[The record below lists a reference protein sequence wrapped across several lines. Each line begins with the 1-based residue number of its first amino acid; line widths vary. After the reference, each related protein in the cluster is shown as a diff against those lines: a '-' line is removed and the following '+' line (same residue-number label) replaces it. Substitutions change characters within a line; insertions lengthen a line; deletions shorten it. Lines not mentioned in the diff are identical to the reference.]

1 LPSSSRGRAA
11 LPRSQMD
18 GNVQVDANFGT
29 MKRKTAS
36 GVSLPTLAE
45 DQPQSF
51 SGLAA
56 EVSSRL
62 TSEGASS
69 NGKSIFDSP
78 KPRERNLVSL
88 TGDSSSWAPGRSGS
102 IGPALG
108 LFSPATLTMIF
119 FWYVSGALTNSTSK
133 QALQSF
139 SRPPFMTLTLM
150 QHLTASLGGT
160 ITLRVLGLRR
170 YKSLPSE
177 ALGVGFLRMICVYS
191 FGFCL
196 TNGSFGAVNASFV
209 DTVKAAEPIATMLLT
224 LLFLR
229 NESVTLLVG
238 LSLLPIVGGVG
249 ISSMAEA
256 SFNMKGFAMA
266 MGSNLC
272 FSARSICAKLLRSE
286 LGRNMDNASLFLHVN
301 VYGAMMLLPFVLYL
315 EGTTLLTIL
324 RRCDATTR
332 LFVFNGCLYYLN
344 NQLNFLVLEKVDA
357 VTHGLINCG
366 RRVANIGFAI
376 VWFGIP
382 VTLFNGIG
390 MSLALIGAFC
400 YMKAKQMS
408 MRPATPTT
416 ASKPSPLTHLHQR

>member
-1 LPSSSRGRAA
+1 
-11 LPRSQMD
+11 MD
-18 GNVQVDANFGT
+18 ASEVSLGVPI
-29 MKRKTAS
+29 KRKLGSSAN
-36 GVSLPTLAE
+36 LPPLAE
-45 DQPQSF
+45 DKPESF
-51 SGLAA
+51 PRSIAD
-56 EVSSRL
+56 
-62 TSEGASS
+62 SEPA
-69 NGKSIFDSP
+69 NVIDSP

-88 TGDSSSWAPGRSGS
+88 TGDSSSWAPGKSGS
-102 IGPALG
+102 IGPALS
-108 LFSPATLTMIF
+108 LFSPATLVMIF
-119 FWYVSGALTNSTSK
+119 FWYISGALTNSTSK

-139 SRPPFMTLTLM
+139 SRPPFMSLTLM
-150 QHLTASLGGT
+150 QHLTATLAGT
-160 ITLRVLGLRR
+160 IALRVLGLRR
-170 YKSLPSE
+170 YKSLPPE
-177 ALGVGFLRMICVYS
+177 ALSFGFLRMILVYS
-191 FGFCL
+191 FGFSL

-229 NESVTLLVG
+229 SESVTPLVA
-238 LSLLPIVGGVG
+238 LSLLPIVGGVS

-256 SFNMKGFAMA
+256 SFNLKGFAMA

-301 VYGAMMLLPFVLYL
+301 AYGALLLLPFVLYI
-315 EGTTLLTIL
+315 EGTTLFTIL
-324 RRCDATTR
+324 RRGDATTR

-376 VWFGIP
+376 AWFGIP
-382 VTLFNGIG
+382 VNLFNGIG

-400 YMKAKQMS
+400 YMKAKQLS
-408 MRPATPTT
+408 MRPITPTLT
-416 ASKPSPLTHLHQR
+416 PGKTPSPLGYRRNT